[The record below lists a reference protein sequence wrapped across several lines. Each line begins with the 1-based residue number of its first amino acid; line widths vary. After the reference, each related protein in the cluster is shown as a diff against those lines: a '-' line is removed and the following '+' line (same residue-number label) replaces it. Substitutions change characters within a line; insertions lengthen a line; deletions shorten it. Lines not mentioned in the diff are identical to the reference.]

1 MSVFPPALVRLIK
14 NLGNLPGI
22 GEKTATR
29 LALSILRWPDSRAKD
44 LARSI
49 EEVKEKIRF
58 CSTCFSFAE
67 TDPCAICADAK
78 RNSDVICVVEDP
90 GDMAAIEKS
99 GGFRGRYHVLH
110 GVISPMDGIG
120 PDEIKLKELLSRVK
134 EGCQVRE
141 VILATSPTV
150 AGDATAAYL
159 FELLRDK
166 DVTVTRIACGVPMGI
181 DLKYNDEM
189 TLKRAIEARARA

>member
-1 MSVFPPALVRLIK
+1 MPAFPPVLLRLIR

-29 LALSILRWPDSRAKD
+29 LALAILRWPDSKAGE

-49 EEVKEKIRF
+49 DEVKEKIVF
-58 CSTCFSFAE
+58 CSTCFSLAQ
-67 TDPCAICADAK
+67 TDPCTVCADPK
-78 RNSDVICVVEDP
+78 RTSDVICVVEDP
-90 GDMAAIEKS
+90 GDMLAIEKS
-99 GGFRGRYHVLH
+99 GGFKGRYHVLH

-120 PDEIKLKELLSRVK
+120 PDEIRIKELISRVK
-134 EGCQVRE
+134 GGLVRE

-150 AGDATAAYL
+150 SGEATAAYL
-159 FELLRDK
+159 FELLK
-166 DVTVTRIACGVPMGI
+166 SEKVVLTRIACGVPMGT

-189 TLKRAIEARARA
+189 TLRRALEARTRA